1 MEKMNKTLFATVNLF
16 HETYLC
22 SRLKTSRNGLDL
34 FADRVRQAGTEPS
47 LLAMSERLQALVD
60 CPPSSL
66 SPPTLTTFLGVL
78 ASGVPVLAWIRQY
91 PRIMAMLS
99 ALKEATSREEAV
111 AMIDIPEADLRPTG
125 RALPRRPFDI
135 PIEISCLSPLAH
147 GGDAKAGN
155 ATLFRRM
162 DVLSDSGA
170 VLTLPFY
177 AGNAMRG
184 QMRDLLADHLLASLG
199 LIPRRDKPPCSLWF
213 FHVLY
218 AGGALEE
225 NSAAT
230 KALGAKFGK
239 AAGAIRTDGLR
250 EWRDLLPASS
260 LLGTAL
266 GNRILPGRVDFGDYR
281 PRCYEWGN
289 GELPAA
295 QLMEWTFL
303 TRREDLETH
312 DEHTGMIATT
322 ETLKAGVSLEG
333 GIDIHTHC
341 SDMERAAL
349 SGGLLLLQK
358 AGKLGAE
365 NRRGLGMVEI
375 KYKGL
380 HDPREYDEFL
390 IGRKDDILEYLISL
404 EAIYAPG
411 KYDSTSTEE
420 AGSDGTGG
428 GTDDED

>member
-1 MEKMNKTLFATVNLF
+1 MNPTLSATVSLF
-16 HETYLC
+16 HETYQG
-22 SRLKTSRNGLDL
+22 SRLKASRNGLDL
-34 FADRVRQAGTEPS
+34 FADRLRQAGTEPS

-66 SPPTLTTFLGVL
+66 SPDTLTDFLAVL
-78 ASGVPVLAWIRQY
+78 PGGSPVLAWIRQY
-91 PRIMAMLS
+91 PRVMAMLA
-99 ALKEATSREEAV
+99 ALRDFGARAEAV
-111 AMIDIPEADLRPTG
+111 ATIDIPEAELSPPGQAR
-125 RALPRRPFDI
+125 PRRPFDVM
-135 PIEISCLSPLAH
+135 IEIACLSPLAH

-162 DVLSDSGA
+162 DVLSNTGA

-177 AGNAMRG
+177 AGNSMRG
-184 QMRDLLADHLLASLG
+184 QMRDLLADHLLSSLG

-225 NSAAT
+225 NSAST
-230 KALGAKFGK
+230 KALAARFGK

-250 EWRDLLPASS
+250 EWRDMLPATS
-260 LLGTAL
+260 LLGCAL
-266 GNRILPGRVDFGDYR
+266 GNRVLPGRVDFGDFH

-295 QLMEWTFL
+295 ALMEWTFL

-322 ETLKAGVSLEG
+322 ETLKAGILLEG

-341 SDMERAAL
+341 SELERAAL
-349 SGGLLLLQK
+349 SRGLILLSK

-365 NRRGLGMVEI
+365 NRRGLGMVEMN
-375 KYKGL
+375 YLGL
-380 HDPREYDEFL
+380 PDPRPYDEFL
-390 IGRKDDILEYLISL
+390 VKRKADILEYLISL

-411 KYDSTSTEE
+411 QPDS
-420 AGSDGTGG
+420 AGAQDTGSAGPDGGDG
-428 GTDDED
+428 DED